1 MLTTS
6 GWQEIRRLRL
16 VAVDDEGHPDSV
28 ERCAR
33 LLGTTSV
40 YPLDMYLGIDNLP
53 FKATADE
60 ALRIARAGATSPSYR
75 DAARLLEDDFGV
87 RLSDVFVREV
97 TEYVGEIVLWE
108 DRRLAELAVAAHD
121 PSAIRS
127 SKRGRRPKGGYT
139 LFAEADGAMLNELQD
154 EGGTAW
160 KEGKLGVV
168 FRSDELVESGTDANG
183 APKRRIGR
191 REYVCTTEGADVL
204 RARMLR
210 AMRDNGLGD
219 ASFVV
224 VIGDGAKW
232 IRRMR
237 DELVPKGKFVL
248 DLYHLKENAME
259 FAQHIHGGDRSL
271 YYPWWKSVCAELE
284 AGDWRKVLA
293 RPEVA
298 EYREKNTPDNVCNL
312 YRYLWANR
320 DAVDYPAY
328 RERGWFV
335 GSGAIESGNKT
346 VMQERMKRAGM
357 QWRESS
363 AETLLALRCKI
374 RSGLWESHVAPLVRE
389 RYRTHHLEP
398 GNVREAQRRAHSKK
412 SAG

>member
-6 GWQEIRRLRL
+6 GWQAITRRRL
-16 VAVDDEGHPDSV
+16 VATDDEGHPDSA
-28 ERCAR
+28 ERCAE

-75 DAARLLEDDFGV
+75 DAARLLEEDHGV
-87 RLSDVFVREV
+87 RLSDVLVREV

-121 PSAIRS
+121 PSVIRS
-127 SKRGRRPKGGYT
+127 SKRGRRPKDGYT

-237 DELVPKGKFVL
+237 DELVPKGKLVL

-259 FAQHIHGGDRSL
+259 FAQHVHGGDRSL

-293 RPEVA
+293 SPCTTHGGSRCAQSSRPA
-298 EYREKNTPDNVCNL
+298 TGARCWQGPRSPSTGRGTPPTTCATSTGTSGPTGT
-312 YRYLWANR
+312 RSTTR
-320 DAVDYPAY
+320 
-328 RERGWFV
+328 RT
-335 GSGAIESGNKT
+335 GSA
-346 VMQERMKRAGM
+346 AG
-357 QWRESS
+357 SS
-363 AETLLALRCKI
+363 AAGP
-374 RSGLWESHVAPLVRE
+374 S
-389 RYRTHHLEP
+389 
-398 GNVREAQRRAHSKK
+398 RA
-412 SAG
+412 ATRP

>member
-6 GWQEIRRLRL
+6 GWQEVTRRRL
-16 VAVDDEGHPDSV
+16 VAVDDEDHPDSA

-40 YPLDMYLGIDNLP
+40 YPLDTCLGIDNLP

-60 ALRIARAGATSPSYR
+60 ALRIARAGATSPSFR
-75 DAARLLEDDFGV
+75 DAARLLGEDFGV

-97 TEYVGEIVLWE
+97 TDYVGEIVLWE
-108 DRRLAELAVAAHD
+108 DRRLADLAAAHD
-121 PSAIRS
+121 PGAIRS
-127 SKRGRRPKGGYT
+127 SRRGRRPKGGFT
-139 LFAEADGAMLNELQD
+139 LFAEADGAMSDTLLS

-160 KEGKLGVV
+160 RESRLGVV
-168 FRSDELVESGTDANG
+168 FRSDELVVSGVDDKG
-183 APKRRIGR
+183 EPRKRIGR
-191 REYVCTTEGADVL
+191 REYVCTTEGAEAA
-204 RARMLR
+204 RARILR
-210 AMRDNGLGD
+210 AMRDNGLEE

-232 IRRMR
+232 VRRMR
-237 DELVPKGKFVL
+237 DELVPKGRFVL
-248 DLYHLKENAME
+248 DPCHLKENAME
-259 FAQHIHGGDRSL
+259 FAQHVHGGDRSK
-271 YYPWWKSVCAELE
+271 YYPWWKAVCAELE
-284 AGDWRKVLA
+284 AGEWRKVLA

-298 EYREKNTPDNVCNL
+298 EYRERDTPDNVCNL

-320 DAVDYPAY
+320 DAVDYPSY
-328 RERGWFV
+328 RARGWFV

-363 AETLLALRCKI
+363 AETLLALRCKV
-374 RSGLWESHVAPLVRE
+374 RSETWESQVVPLVRE
-389 RYRTHHLEP
+389 KYRTHHLEE
-398 GNVREAQRRAHSKK
+398 GNVRQSQRRAHSKK
-412 SAG
+412 A